1 MKGNGTVDDGEL
13 RDDPGHDEALDGAA
27 TTGEATAAEATAAE
41 AIVAELTGKPA
52 AKPTPLTAD
61 QRRILELEIELE
73 DAGERLRQYAVSV
86 DRVRA
91 EFEASRG
98 RLEREHQ
105 RLLASDKAEAAAD
118 LLAVL
123 DNVDKALGSA
133 KAASMD
139 SFVAGVQ
146 MIRTDF
152 EAALGKMGIVRYDA
166 NGERFDPE
174 RHQAMTAV
182 PVTDP
187 ALDNRVVE
195 SITAGAAL
203 GDKVI
208 RPAVVVVGRYVA
220 PKADEDTN

>member
-1 MKGNGTVDDGEL
+1 MKGSGTVNDGEL
-13 RDDPGHDEALDGAA
+13 GDDPGTEEAPDGAGLA
-27 TTGEATAAEATAAE
+27 DEVIAEEAPAEP
-41 AIVAELTGKPA
+41 I
-52 AKPTPLTAD
+52 PLTAD
-61 QRRILELEIELE
+61 QRRIVELEIELE
-73 DAGERLRQYAVSV
+73 DAGQRLRQYAVSV
-86 DRVRA
+86 DRLRA

-105 RLLASDKAEAAAD
+105 RLLASDKAEAAGD

-133 KAASMD
+133 NGSTMD
-139 SFVAGVQ
+139 SFVAGVK
-146 MIRTDF
+146 MIRADF
-152 EAALGKMGIVRYDA
+152 ETALGKMGIVRFDA

-174 RHQAMTAV
+174 RHEAMTAV

-187 ALDNRVVE
+187 SLDNRVVE

-208 RPAVVVVGRYVA
+208 RPAVVVVARYVA
-220 PKADEDTN
+220 PKTEPEAN